1 MTLMSEHVIL
11 LVDDEQ
17 SITRSI
23 QRLFRKEKY
32 QVLTALSGP
41 EGLTMLSGLNTPV
54 SLIIS
59 DQRMP
64 GMTGAQFLEKA
75 RVLAP
80 DAIRFLLTGYSD
92 VKDILDAVNKGEIH
106 RYLTKPWNDD
116 DLLFQVRS
124 ALESYELRA
133 ENQRLNE
140 LTIRQNAELTELNQS
155 LEEKIRERTLE
166 ILTKSQALEE
176 ANASLE
182 RGFVDTIRLL
192 SSLVETLNPS
202 LGSYLNFVAQLSKRM
217 GQGFGL
223 DKPEQEQIEIA
234 GLLHDI
240 GLLGLP
246 KILLEKNMEDMVEA
260 ELKLFKQHP
269 VIGQICL
276 QPVERLDPVGAI
288 VFSHHENYDGSG
300 FPSGLKE
307 EQIPLGAR
315 IIRVAA
321 DYSSLIRKWPK
332 DLGAIRQQAIKY
344 LGLSAKNLVTDDP
357 QILSQ
362 EIIRQIFFR
371 KARQHYDPD
380 VVNKLVQIMEED
392 LEAHKKPGEKS
403 ISISLW
409 FLKPG
414 MKLAQELRIS
424 DGRLLLARGSV
435 LNAAMISAI
444 QKLAKSVLIDERIEV
459 SVNQEVT

>member
-1 MTLMSEHVIL
+1 MTLLSEHLIL
-11 LVDDEQ
+11 LVDDEP

-23 QRLFRKEKY
+23 QRLFRKESYK
-32 QVLTALSGP
+32 VLTALSGP
-41 EGLTMLSGLNTPV
+41 EGLTMLSGSDTPV

-75 RVLAP
+75 RALAP

-124 ALESYELRA
+124 ALETFELRV
-133 ENQRLNE
+133 ENKRLNE
-140 LTIRQNAELTELNQS
+140 LSRQQNAELTELNQD
-155 LEEKIRERTLE
+155 LEKKIQERTLE
-166 ILTKSQALEE
+166 IRMKSQALAE

-182 RGFVDTIRLL
+182 RSFVDTIRLL
-192 SSLVETLNPS
+192 SSLVETLNPR
-202 LGSYLNFVAQLSKRM
+202 LGSYLNFVAQLAKRM

-234 GLLHDI
+234 GMLHDI

-246 KILLEKNMEDMVEA
+246 KILLDKNMEDMVEA

-269 VIGQICL
+269 IIGQICL

-300 FPSGLKE
+300 FPDGLKG

-321 DYSSLIRKWPK
+321 DYTGMIRKWPK
-332 DLGAIRQQAIKY
+332 DIGDIRQRAKKY
-344 LGLSAKNLVTDDP
+344 LGHPAKHIVTDDP

-362 EIIRQIFFR
+362 EIIRQLLFR
-371 KARQHYDPD
+371 QARHQYDPD
-380 VVNKLVQIMEED
+380 VVNILIQILEED
-392 LEAHKKPGEKS
+392 QETNKKHGEKS

-414 MKLAQELRIS
+414 MKLTQELRIR

-444 QKLAKSVLIDERIEV
+444 QKLAKTVLIDERIEI
-459 SVNQEVT
+459 SVG

>member
-1 MTLMSEHVIL
+1 MTLLSEHLIL
-11 LVDDEQ
+11 LVDDEP

-23 QRLFRKEKY
+23 QRLFRKESYK
-32 QVLTALSGP
+32 VLTALSGS
-41 EGLTMLSGLNTPV
+41 EGLTMLAGSDTPV

-124 ALESYELRA
+124 ALETFELRV
-133 ENQRLNE
+133 ENKRLNE
-140 LTIRQNAELTELNQS
+140 LSRQQNEELTELNQD
-155 LEEKIRERTLE
+155 LEKKIQERTLE
-166 ILTKSQALEE
+166 IRMKSQALAE
-176 ANASLE
+176 ANVSLE
-182 RGFVDTIRLL
+182 RNFVDTIRLL
-192 SSLVETLNPS
+192 SSLVETLNPR
-202 LGSYLNFVAQLSKRM
+202 LGSYLNFVAQLAKRM
-217 GQGFGL
+217 GQGLGL

-246 KILLEKNMEDMVEA
+246 KILLDKNMEDMVEA

-269 VIGQICL
+269 IIGQICL

-300 FPSGLKE
+300 FPDGLKG

-321 DYSSLIRKWPK
+321 DYTGMIRKWPK
-332 DLGAIRQQAIKY
+332 DIGDIRQRAKKY
-344 LGLSAKNLVTDDP
+344 LGHPAKHIVTDDP

-362 EIIRQIFFR
+362 EIIRQLLFR
-371 KARQHYDPD
+371 QARHQYDPD
-380 VVNKLVQIMEED
+380 VVNKLIQILEED
-392 LEAHKKPGEKS
+392 QKTNKKLGEKS

-414 MKLAQELRIS
+414 MKLTQELRIR

-444 QKLAKSVLIDERIEV
+444 QKLAKTVLIDERIEIAAG
-459 SVNQEVT
+459 

>member
-1 MTLMSEHVIL
+1 MTLLFEHFIL

-17 SITRSI
+17 SITRSL

-32 QVLTALSGP
+32 QVLTASNGQEGLNILSGFDK
-41 EGLTMLSGLNTPV
+41 PV

-75 RVLAP
+75 RILEP

-116 DLLFQVRS
+116 DLLLQVRS
-124 ALESYELRA
+124 ALEAYELKA
-133 ENQRLNE
+133 ENRRLNA
-140 LTIRQNAELTELNQS
+140 LTAYQNEALTELNQD
-155 LEEKIRERTLE
+155 LERKIRERTLE

-192 SSLVETLNPS
+192 SSLVETLNPR
-202 LGSYLNFVAQLSKRM
+202 LGSYLNFVAQLAKRM
-217 GQGFGL
+217 GQGFGM
-223 DKPEQEQIEIA
+223 DKQEQDQIEIA

-240 GLLGLP
+240 GLMGLP
-246 KILLEKNMEDMVEA
+246 QTLLEKDKEDMAEA

-269 VIGQICL
+269 IIGQICL
-276 QPVERLDPVGAI
+276 QPVERMDPVGAI
-288 VFSHHENYDGSG
+288 VFSHHENFDGSG
-300 FPSGLKE
+300 FPDGLKG

-315 IIRVAA
+315 IIHVAA
-321 DYSSLIRKWPK
+321 DYTGFIRKWPK
-332 DLGAIRQQAIKY
+332 EIIEIRQRAVKY
-344 LGLSAKNLVTDDP
+344 LGHSAKNIVTDDP
-357 QILSQ
+357 QILTQ
-362 EIIRQIFFR
+362 EIIKQVLFR
-371 KARQHYDPD
+371 KANHQYDPD
-380 VVNKLVQIMEED
+380 VVNKLVQILEED
-392 LEAHKKPGEKS
+392 QDTNKKSVEKS

-414 MKLAQELRIS
+414 MKLTQELRVR

-435 LNAAMISAI
+435 LNAETISGI
-444 QKLAKSVLIDERIEV
+444 QKLAKTILIDERLEI
-459 SVNQEVT
+459 SVG

>member
-1 MTLMSEHVIL
+1 MTLLFEHFIL

-17 SITRSI
+17 SITRSL

-32 QVLTALSGP
+32 QVLTASNGQEGLNILSGFDK
-41 EGLTMLSGLNTPV
+41 PV

-75 RVLAP
+75 RILEP

-116 DLLFQVRS
+116 DLLLQVRS
-124 ALESYELRA
+124 ALEAYELKA
-133 ENQRLNE
+133 ENRRLNA
-140 LTIRQNAELTELNQS
+140 LTAYQNEALTELNQD
-155 LEEKIRERTLE
+155 LERKIRERTLE
-166 ILTKSQALEE
+166 ILMKSQALEE

-192 SSLVETLNPS
+192 SSLVETLNPR
-202 LGSYLNFVAQLSKRM
+202 LGSYLNFVAQLAKRM
-217 GQGFGL
+217 GQGFGMN
-223 DKPEQEQIEIA
+223 KQEQDQIEIA

-240 GLLGLP
+240 GLMGLP
-246 KILLEKNMEDMVEA
+246 QTLLEKDKEDMAEA

-269 VIGQICL
+269 IIGQICL
-276 QPVERLDPVGAI
+276 QPVERMDPVGAI
-288 VFSHHENYDGSG
+288 VFSHHENFDGSG
-300 FPSGLKE
+300 FPDGLKG

-315 IIRVAA
+315 IIHVAA
-321 DYSSLIRKWPK
+321 DYTGFIRKWPK
-332 DLGAIRQQAIKY
+332 EIIEIRQRAVKY
-344 LGLSAKNLVTDDP
+344 LGHSAKNIVTDDP
-357 QILSQ
+357 QILIQ
-362 EIIRQIFFR
+362 EIIKQVLFR
-371 KARQHYDPD
+371 KANHQYDPD
-380 VVNKLVQIMEED
+380 VVNKLVQILQED
-392 LEAHKKPGEKS
+392 QDTNKKPGEKS

-414 MKLAQELRIS
+414 MKLTQELRVR

-435 LNAAMISAI
+435 LNAETISGI
-444 QKLAKSVLIDERIEV
+444 QKLAKTILIDERLEI
-459 SVNQEVT
+459 SVG

>member
-1 MTLMSEHVIL
+1 MTLLSEHFIL

-17 SITRSI
+17 SIIRSL

-32 QVLTALSGP
+32 QVLTASSGQEGLNILSGFDK
-41 EGLTMLSGLNTPV
+41 PV

-75 RVLAP
+75 RILEP

-116 DLLFQVRS
+116 DLLLQVRS
-124 ALESYELRA
+124 ALEAYELKA
-133 ENQRLNE
+133 ENRRLNA
-140 LTIRQNAELTELNQS
+140 LTAYQNEALTELNQD
-155 LEEKIRERTLE
+155 LERKIRERTLE
-166 ILTKSQALEE
+166 ILMKSQALEE

-192 SSLVETLNPS
+192 SSLVETLNPR
-202 LGSYLNFVAQLSKRM
+202 LGSYLNFVAQLAKRM
-217 GQGFGL
+217 GQGFGM
-223 DKPEQEQIEIA
+223 DKQEQDQIEIA

-240 GLLGLP
+240 GLMGLP
-246 KILLEKNMEDMVEA
+246 QTLLEKDKEDMAEA

-269 VIGQICL
+269 IIGQICL
-276 QPVERLDPVGAI
+276 QPVERMDPVGAI
-288 VFSHHENYDGSG
+288 VFSHHENFDGSG
-300 FPSGLKE
+300 FPDGLKG

-315 IIRVAA
+315 IIHVAA
-321 DYSSLIRKWPK
+321 DYTGFIRKWPK
-332 DLGAIRQQAIKY
+332 EIIEIRQRAVKY
-344 LGLSAKNLVTDDP
+344 LGHSAKNIVTDDP
-357 QILSQ
+357 QILIQ
-362 EIIRQIFFR
+362 EIIKQVLFR
-371 KARQHYDPD
+371 KANHQYDPD
-380 VVNKLVQIMEED
+380 VVNKLVQILEED
-392 LEAHKKPGEKS
+392 QDTNKKSVEKS

-414 MKLAQELRIS
+414 MKLTQELRVR

-435 LNAAMISAI
+435 LNAETISGI
-444 QKLAKSVLIDERIEV
+444 QKLAKTILIDERLEI
-459 SVNQEVT
+459 SVG

>member
-1 MTLMSEHVIL
+1 MTLLFEHFIL

-32 QVLTALSGP
+32 QILTAASGQ
-41 EGLTMLSGLNTPV
+41 EGLDVLAALDQPV

-75 RVLAP
+75 RALAP

-116 DLLFQVRS
+116 DLLLQVRS
-124 ALESYELRA
+124 ALEAYELKA
-133 ENQRLNE
+133 ENQRLHKLTAQQNE
-140 LTIRQNAELTELNQS
+140 ALTELNQD
-155 LEEKIRERTLE
+155 LEKKIRERTLE
-166 ILTKSQALEE
+166 ILIKSQALEE

-192 SSLVETLNPS
+192 SSLVETLNPR
-202 LGSYLNFVAQLSKRM
+202 LGSYLNFVAQLAKRM
-217 GQGFGL
+217 GEGFGL
-223 DKPEQEQIEIA
+223 DKQEQEQIEIA

-240 GLLGLP
+240 GLMGLP
-246 KILLEKNMEDMVEA
+246 KILLEKDKEDMVEA

-269 VIGQICL
+269 IIGQICL
-276 QPVERLDPVGAI
+276 QPVERLDPVGTI
-288 VFSHHENYDGSG
+288 IFSHHENYDGSG
-300 FPSGLKE
+300 FPDGLMG

-315 IIRVAA
+315 IIHVAA
-321 DYSSLIRKWPK
+321 DYTGFIRKWPK
-332 DLGAIRQQAIKY
+332 DILEIRQRAVKY
-344 LGLSAKNLVTDDP
+344 LGHSAKNIVTNDP
-357 QILSQ
+357 QILIR
-362 EIIRQIFFR
+362 EIIKQILFRQ
-371 KARQHYDPD
+371 ANHQYDPD
-380 VVNKLVQIMEED
+380 VVNKLVQILEED
-392 LEAHKKPGEKS
+392 RETNKKPGEKS

-414 MKLAQELRIS
+414 MKLSQELRVS

-435 LNAAMISAI
+435 LNAEMISAI
-444 QKLAKSVLIDERIEV
+444 QKLSKTILIDERIEI
-459 SVNQEVT
+459 SVG

>member
-1 MTLMSEHVIL
+1 MTLLSEHFIL
-11 LVDDEQ
+11 LVDDEP

-23 QRLFRKEKY
+23 QRLFRKDNY
-32 QVLTALSGP
+32 QVLTASSGQ
-41 EGLTMLSGLNTPV
+41 EGLNMLTALDKPV

-80 DAIRFLLTGYSD
+80 EAIRFLLTGYSD

-116 DLLFQVRS
+116 DLMLQVRS
-124 ALESYELRA
+124 ALETFELRA

-140 LTIRQNAELTELNQS
+140 LNLRQNAALTELNLD
-155 LEEKIRERTLE
+155 LEKKIQERTLE
-166 ILTKSQALEE
+166 IRMKSQALEA

-192 SSLVETLNPS
+192 SSLVETLNPR
-202 LGSYLNFVAQLSKRM
+202 LGSYLNFVAQLAKRM

-223 DKPEQEQIEIA
+223 DKQEQEHIEIA

-269 VIGQICL
+269 IIGQICL
-276 QPVERLDPVGAI
+276 QPVERLDPVAAI
-288 VFSHHENYDGSG
+288 VFAHHENYDGSG
-300 FPSGLKE
+300 FPDGLKG

-321 DYSSLIRKWPK
+321 DYTGLIRKWPK
-332 DLGAIRQQAIKY
+332 DMAEIRQRAVKY
-344 LGLSAKNLVTDDP
+344 LGHSAKNIVTDDP

-362 EIIRQIFFR
+362 EIIRQLLFR
-371 KARQHYDPD
+371 QARHQFDPD
-380 VVNKLVQIMEED
+380 VVNKLIQILEED
-392 LEAHKKPGEKS
+392 QETNKKHGEKS

-414 MKLAQELRIS
+414 MKLTQELRIR

-444 QKLAKSVLIDERIEV
+444 QNLSKTVLIDERIEI
-459 SVNQEVT
+459 SAG

>member
-1 MTLMSEHVIL
+1 MTLLSDHFIL

-17 SITRSI
+17 SITRSL

-32 QVLTALSGP
+32 QVLTAASGP
-41 EGLTMLSGLNTPV
+41 EGLNILSGLDNPV

-75 RVLAP
+75 RILAP

-116 DLLFQVRS
+116 DLLLQVRS
-124 ALESYELRA
+124 ALEAYELKA
-133 ENQRLNE
+133 ENQRLNA
-140 LTIRQNAELTELNQS
+140 LTARQNDELTELNQH
-155 LEEKIRERTLE
+155 LERKIRERTLE
-166 ILTKSQALEE
+166 ILMKSQALEE

-192 SSLVETLNPS
+192 SSLVETLNPR
-202 LGSYLNFVAQLSKRM
+202 LGSYLSFVAQLAKRM
-217 GQGFGL
+217 GQGFGM
-223 DKPEQEQIEIA
+223 DKQEQDQIEIA

-246 KILLEKNMEDMVEA
+246 KILLEKDMEDMAEV

-300 FPSGLKE
+300 FPDGIKG

-321 DYSSLIRKWPK
+321 DYTGFIRKWPK
-332 DLGAIRQQAIKY
+332 DIGEIRQRAEKH
-344 LGLSAKNLVTDDP
+344 LGISAKNIVIDDP
-357 QILSQ
+357 QILIQ
-362 EIIRQIFFR
+362 KIVKQILFKQAKHR
-371 KARQHYDPD
+371 YDPD
-380 VVNKLVQIMEED
+380 VINKLVQILQED
-392 LEAHKKPGEKS
+392 QETNKKAGEKS
-403 ISISLW
+403 ISISIW

-414 MKLAQELRIS
+414 MKLTQELRIP

-435 LNAAMISAI
+435 LKAETISSI
-444 QKLAKSVLIDERIEV
+444 QKLSKNTLIDENIEIAV
-459 SVNQEVT
+459 G

>member
-1 MTLMSEHVIL
+1 MTHLSEHTIL

-17 SITRSI
+17 SITRSLH
-23 QRLFRKEKY
+23 RLFRKEKY
-32 QVLTALSGP
+32 RILTAASGQ
-41 EGLTMLSGLNTPV
+41 EGLKILETTDQPV
-54 SLIIS
+54 SLVIS

-75 RVLAP
+75 RLIAP

-116 DLLFQVRS
+116 ELIQQVRS
-124 ALESYELRA
+124 ALELFELQR

-140 LTIRQNAELTELNQS
+140 LTIRQNTELTALNQN
-155 LEEKIRERTLE
+155 LEMKIQERTEE
-166 ILTKSQALEE
+166 ILLKSNALEQ

-182 RGFVDTIRLL
+182 RGFIDTIRLL
-192 SSLVETLNPS
+192 SSLVETLNPN

-217 GQGFGL
+217 GRILGL
-223 DKPEQEQIEIA
+223 EKQDLDQIEIA
-234 GLLHDI
+234 GMLHDV

-246 KILLEKNMEDMVEA
+246 RTLLQKNPDEMTDA
-260 ELKLFKQHP
+260 EIKLFKHHP
-269 VIGQICL
+269 VIGQLCL

-300 FPSGLKE
+300 FPNGMTGE
-307 EQIPLGAR
+307 DIPLGAR

-321 DYSSLIRKWPK
+321 DYTGLVRQWPS
-332 DLGAIRQQAIKY
+332 DTFGIRQRAVKY
-344 LGLSAKNLVTDDP
+344 LGQSVLDLSIDDP
-357 QILSQ
+357 QLLVQ
-362 EIIRQIFFR
+362 EIVKQLLYRQAKR
-371 KARQHYDPD
+371 LYDPN
-380 VVNKLVQIMEED
+380 VINSLVETLEED
-392 LEAHKKPGEKS
+392 KESNRKFVDKS

-414 MKLAQELRIS
+414 MKLNQELRVR

-435 LNAAMISAI
+435 LNASMISAI
-444 QKLAKSVLIDERIEV
+444 HKLAKTILIDERIEV
-459 SVNQEVT
+459 SAN